1 MALNPFDLT
10 DALDGMVCLIDTREQ
25 DTPRLQA
32 RLRQMGC
39 DCEREKL
46 DFGDYSARFPLP
58 GGEWFTLKDKVAV
71 ERKMSLDELCH
82 CFCQDRER
90 FAREFERA
98 KAAKAKLYLLVED
111 ATWEHIY
118 AGRYRSK
125 MRETAL
131 VASVLAYLARYDCQ
145 VIFCRAATSGKLIR
159 DILYREGKERM
170 EGFDYGDGRT
180 ETGILASS

>member
-1 MALNPFDLT
+1 MNPFDLT
-10 DALDGMVCLIDTREQ
+10 DALDGMVCLVDTREQ
-25 DTPRLQA
+25 DTPRLRA
-32 RLRQMGC
+32 RLRQMEC
-39 DCEREKL
+39 PHERVKL

-58 GGEWFTLKDKVAV
+58 DGEWFSLEGKVSV

-98 KAAKAKLYLLVED
+98 RAAGAKLYLLVED

-118 AGRYRSK
+118 AGKYRSK

-145 VIFCRAATSGKLIR
+145 VIFCRSATSGRLIR

-170 EGFDYGDGRT
+170 EALDDGA
-180 ETGILASS
+180 GGQ